1 MVADPLDAVP
11 KAPTP
16 MNNSTMPAM
25 EKSTPQILEAQ
36 GASSAPDRLRADHA
50 PAGSTYGG
58 TNAGL
63 ALSRARHSSGVS
75 SCMDYGVVDATSGSD
90 GVRAD
95 TDGCVPTLTLRK
107 RC

>member
-1 MVADPLDAVP
+1 
-11 KAPTP
+11 
-16 MNNSTMPAM
+16 
-25 EKSTPQILEAQ
+25 
-36 GASSAPDRLRADHA
+36 
-50 PAGSTYGG
+50 
-58 TNAGL
+58 L

-75 SCMDYGVVDATSGSD
+75 SCMGYGVVDATSGSD